1 MASRL
6 ASLRSTLQ
14 KTTDTIVRDGA
25 KIADYSGPSIGAG
38 TSGNYGALPR
48 PMPFSYFFK
57 QEYNLKWL
65 LAFTSTALFVASAWV
80 PVWGI
85 PFNRKYSKDLKK
97 VDEEF
102 GPTRYGAGK
111 KFFI

>member
-6 ASLRSTLQ
+6 ASLRTTLQ
-14 KTTDTIVRDGA
+14 RTTEAVVRDGA
-25 KIADYSGPSIGAG
+25 KIAEYRGPSIGAG
-38 TSGNYGALPR
+38 TSGNYGNLPR
-48 PMPFSYFFK
+48 PMPASYFFK

-65 LAFTSTALFVASAWV
+65 SMIGCSCIFIVGAFV
-80 PVWGI
+80 PMWAI
-85 PFNRKYSKDLKK
+85 PFYRKTSKDLKK

-111 KFFI
+111 RFFI